1 MSNKHHAIC
10 ALLLV
15 TAVGQAGADYFPL
28 AEGVIY
34 EYEYSIW
41 QPSGWYLTGTY
52 VTYFSGTAEV
62 GGDVTHVLHYAG
74 GVDEGL
80 LAFWSETPEGD
91 KLFHGS
97 HLPRIGPP
105 ILWSPPILTLDEPLY
120 VGKTWVVDS
129 RDSDSLAVRIHFEV
143 TAFGEVTVP
152 AGTFQAFTIEDTWE
166 FPEGMRGRKVYTRF
180 WGDQDVAAA
189 VPYMSRRIYADG
201 VGQLFE
207 VFGGRTERLL
217 AVRTIGVQPT
227 TWTGIRLLYR

>member
-10 ALLLV
+10 ALLL
-15 TAVGQAGADYFPL
+15 AAAAGRAGADYFPL
-28 AEGVIY
+28 SEGVVY
-34 EYEYSIW
+34 EYEYSIR

-52 VTYFSGTAEV
+52 VTYFSGTTDV
-62 GGDVTHVLHYAG
+62 GGTITRVLHYAG
-74 GVDEGL
+74 DGHDGL
-80 LAFWSETPEGD
+80 LHFWSQTPEGD
-91 KLFHGS
+91 KYFHGS
-97 HLPRIGPP
+97 YIPSGGYYF
-105 ILWSPPILTLDEPLY
+105 SPPILMIDEPVF

-129 RDSDSLAVRIHFEV
+129 RASDSLAVRIHFEV

-189 VPYMSRRIYADG
+189 VPYMSRRTYADG